1 MSLILAKQ
9 SKLKLNPV
17 GRART
22 CNCRMQAWVLA
33 SFLAYKGSDWHK
45 SGFLNTQMD
54 LSMVDECLYEKKMQ
68 WLSTHYLRVSYS
80 CILLEWVRKVFS
92 ESFQIQGHPNHTPS
106 SQHFRTVFTS
116 FAVELCVVPT
126 SSLSSFNSKSTWAV
140 QRLSSHCW
148 GFTPHATGS
157 LTRNYDGAIVDRCL
171 FPHCWGLTP
180 SGFCAHTN
188 SFFFFAHLYVL
199 CHMQLK
205 PKGEIFRHR
214 SGHSHLLTRSCGS
227 KLHTKHKEQTS

>member
-1 MSLILAKQ
+1 MK
-9 SKLKLNPV
+9 
-17 GRART
+17 
-22 CNCRMQAWVLA
+22 
-33 SFLAYKGSDWHK
+33 
-45 SGFLNTQMD
+45 
-54 LSMVDECLYEKKMQ
+54 KKM
-68 WLSTHYLRVSYS
+68 LSTHHLRVSYS
-80 CILLEWVRKVFS
+80 CALLEWVRKVFS

-106 SQHFRTVFTS
+106 SQHIRAVFAS
-116 FAVELCVVPT
+116 FAVELFVVPT

-157 LTRNYDGAIVDRCL
+157 LTRNNDGAIVDRCL

-180 SGFCAHTN
+180 VGFLCTHKLFFF
-188 SFFFFAHLYVL
+188 SFFFFAHLCVL

-214 SGHSHLLTRSCGS
+214 SSHSHLPTRSCGS
-227 KLHTKHKEQTS
+227 KMHTKHKEQTS

>member
-9 SKLKLNPV
+9 TKLKLNPA
-17 GRART
+17 RCART
-22 CNCRMQAWVLA
+22 CNRRMQAWFLA
-33 SFLAYKGSDWHK
+33 PFLAYKESDWQK
-45 SGFLNTQMD
+45 SGLLNTQMD
-54 LSMVDECLYEKKMQ
+54 LSMVDECLHEKKM
-68 WLSTHYLRVSYS
+68 WCLSTHYLRVSYS

-92 ESFQIQGHPNHTPS
+92 ESFQIQGHPNHTPP

-116 FAVELCVVPT
+116 FAVGLCVVPT

-157 LTRNYDGAIVDRCL
+157 LTRNNDGAIVDRCL

-180 SGFCAHTN
+180 SGFVHTQTL
-188 SFFFFAHLYVL
+188 FFFFCALMCTLPYAVKTKRGDFQAHVWSQSFAYQIVWFKNAY
-199 CHMQLK
+199 QA
-205 PKGEIFRHR
+205 
-214 SGHSHLLTRSCGS
+214 
-227 KLHTKHKEQTS
+227 